1 MIKGSTAS
9 NDIEKH
15 IEQIDFVSASQ
26 DKRSFYKEIL
36 DSISH
41 TEQDCTVLVYL
52 LNERSTQA
60 TLVAE
65 RNFFSDYLKDFLS
78 IDANFKTM
86 WSPMNENRIK
96 VLRNLVSN
104 ENVGEKIKSLQ
115 KSSALGVPITSES
128 GDVIGSIWVLGNNDA
143 KTTSEYVSLKD
154 SLLEA
159 GNKIAWKEEH
169 DRNKEGLH

>member
-9 NDIEKH
+9 NDIENH
-15 IEQIDFVSASQ
+15 LEEIDFVSASQ

-36 DSISH
+36 NNISH
-41 TEQDCTVLVYL
+41 TEEDSTVLVYL

-78 IDANFKTM
+78 IDSSNKTM
-86 WSPMNENRIK
+86 WGTLKENRIK
-96 VLRNLVSN
+96 VFRNLASN
-104 ENVGEKIKSLQ
+104 PSASEKIKSLG
-115 KSSALGVPITSES
+115 KSSALCVPITNENN
-128 GDVIGSIWVLGNNDA
+128 DLIGCIWVLENKDA
-143 KTTSEYVSLKD
+143 KSTPEYVDLKD

-159 GNKIAWKEEH
+159 AKKIAWKEEH
-169 DRNKEGLH
+169 DKNKEGLH